1 MLINEGAFSVFSTLE
16 QKDAPSEQTL
26 MGWRGTSIYSRWK
39 LLKLRT
45 IDNCCTKEKP
55 LKSIHKKLRVSKVRK
70 RLWGIGIIDTL
81 PSKWQNRHRMFLLL
95 FDSIL
100 RLLKTDV
107 ERSCQSWQAILKVDI
122 INGNSWHMFRKSW
135 QKMESSHQLNSN
147 QGRSQGQ
154 EEM

>member
-1 MLINEGAFSVFSTLE
+1 MRVLFQYFQPLNKRMHHLNRHSWVEEEHPFIPGGNYWSWEPLTTVAPKRSPWKAFIK
-16 QKDAPSEQTL
+16 QKQKQKIARDWHHS
-26 MGWRGTSIYSRWK
+26 
-39 LLKLRT
+39 
-45 IDNCCTKEKP
+45 
-55 LKSIHKKLRVSKVRK
+55 
-70 RLWGIGIIDTL
+70 DTL
-81 PSKWQNRHRMFLLL
+81 SSKWQNRHRMFLLL